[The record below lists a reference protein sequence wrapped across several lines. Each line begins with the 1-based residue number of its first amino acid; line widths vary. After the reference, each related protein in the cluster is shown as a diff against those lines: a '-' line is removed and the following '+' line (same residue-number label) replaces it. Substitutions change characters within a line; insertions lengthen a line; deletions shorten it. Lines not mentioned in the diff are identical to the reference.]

1 MPCVALQP
9 ITSQL
14 MSRVSSSRAE
24 WAEHKSPSPKTT
36 RTRVE
41 GMRTIF
47 NGAHVLVPSL
57 SELLVSGPIAVR
69 LIISGCGRA
78 VQWSVAS
85 ELIGLKSAERTLV
98 LAPAHVALSRRDLH
112 TITE

>member
-1 MPCVALQP
+1 MPCVSLQP

-14 MSRVSSSRAE
+14 MSRVFSSRAE
-24 WAEHKSPSPKTT
+24 WAPVAEHKSPSPKTT

-57 SELLVSGPIAVR
+57 SELLV
-69 LIISGCGRA
+69 
-78 VQWSVAS
+78 
-85 ELIGLKSAERTLV
+85 IG
-98 LAPAHVALSRRDLH
+98 
-112 TITE
+112 